1 MLRYALIEN
10 QLTGRPNDYSAQVY
24 ASKTFDK
31 DEFIKRLLK
40 KGTLMTK
47 TDAVAAMNAIEDTV
61 VEILKE
67 GGTLNLPLFNT
78 SFSVSGVFE
87 GPLDNFDGKRH
98 KLNIKL
104 NKGILLRELEKRIQ
118 MEKAVAVTPQPIIVE
133 VKDSLSGKV
142 NEMLTPNGVIEVR
155 GVNIKI
161 VGEEPECGLWF
172 TNEDGKDEKATV
184 FIENKPSV
192 VIAAIPVLAP
202 GSYQLK
208 IVTQYTSS
216 GNGVLKK
223 PKICIYPKILIT

>member
-1 MLRYALIEN
+1 MLKYALIEN
-10 QLTGRPNDYSAQVY
+10 QLTGRPDDYSAQVY

-31 DEFIKRLLK
+31 NAFISRLLK
-40 KGTLMTK
+40 KGYLMTK
-47 TDAVAAMNAIEDTV
+47 TDAIAAINAIEDTV
-61 VEILKE
+61 VEILRE
-67 GGTLNLPLFNT
+67 GGTINLPLLNI
-78 SFSVSGVFE
+78 SFTVSGVFE

-104 NKGILLRELEKRIQ
+104 NKGVLLRETEKRIV
-118 MEKAVAVTPQPIIVE
+118 MEKTVAVTPQPIVLE

-184 FIENKPSV
+184 FIENKPSA
-192 VIAAIPVLAP
+192 VIAVIPVLAP
-202 GSYQLK
+202 GTYQLK
-208 IVTQYTSS
+208 VVTQYTSS
-216 GNGVLKK
+216 GSGVLKK
-223 PKICIYPKILIT
+223 PKICIYSKILIT